1 VSCQFPLIG
10 RATWQEGGYV
20 IRSTVEWG
28 LKKSRPTLQIH
39 DKADLSIDF
48 NEMDQEVVF
57 VTVE

>member
-1 VSCQFPLIG
+1 M
-10 RATWQEGGYV
+10 